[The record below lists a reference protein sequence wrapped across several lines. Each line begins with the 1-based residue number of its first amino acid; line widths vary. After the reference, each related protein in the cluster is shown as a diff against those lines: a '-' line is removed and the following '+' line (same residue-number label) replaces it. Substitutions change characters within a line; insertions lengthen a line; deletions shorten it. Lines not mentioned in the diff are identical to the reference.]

1 MHRSLLR
8 PALMRSLPRDL
19 SVPIT
24 DLTVHL
30 ARSHGS
36 VRGTSAGQE
45 RAMIEINNAQRSTS
59 NVQLKRSEKKI
70 DFPAFALQTAMS
82 DASRLQERDCHCR

>member
-36 VRGTSAGQE
+36 VRGTTAGQE
-45 RAMIEINNAQRSTS
+45 LLMMRHTEIESHLYPELRKESNQEACYKSCALNVSPWRRSPVS
-59 NVQLKRSEKKI
+59 
-70 DFPAFALQTAMS
+70 
-82 DASRLQERDCHCR
+82 

>member
-1 MHRSLLR
+1 MHRSVLR

-36 VRGTSAGQE
+36 VRGTTAGQE
-45 RAMIEINNAQRSTS
+45 RLMMRHTEIESHLTPNSEENLIRKHVTS
-59 NVQLKRSEKKI
+59 R
-70 DFPAFALQTAMS
+70 A
-82 DASRLQERDCHCR
+82 R